1 MLLELNLKKESNQS
15 YFNSS
20 IISIELEDYVAG
32 CVAQEIGNTHI
43 EACKAQAIAARTNCQ
58 PYIKKQTAIS
68 DQSSTFQAFE
78 GSKIN
83 YENPNKAA
91 KDTKSIVLTYNGK
104 IAIPASFSAN
114 NGGKIVS
121 SAERW
126 GGTREWLISKDDPY
140 DTGKKTGHGVGMS
153 QRGAKRMAELGFTY
167 KEILQFYYPGTE
179 LAYLNEDG
187 SVSQMPTK
195 AEQVKTWAL
204 SKKGCG
210 YVWGATGYVLTQSKL
225 NELIIQYPSYVSQEK
240 NGKWLGKQ
248 VFDCASFVRLAMKE
262 VGISM
267 KSGASTPWKTPAW
280 AEKGTIDSLP
290 QDKVCILYRES
301 PEANPMQHTG
311 IYLGNGYVMDA
322 RGSSSGVIYSKLSSY
337 KRSHWGIPE
346 GLYEES
352 EVLPVL
358 YEAKVIASSGSTVNM
373 RDGASVS
380 AKLIRAI
387 RLGEIVDVIEK
398 DTEWSKIIYKGSTG
412 YMMNKFLERL
422 STNTSS
428 AYYVKINCGSE
439 EDARA
444 IAAAL
449 KLCGQASVEVV
460 S

>member
-1 MLLELNLKKESNQS
+1 
-15 YFNSS
+15 
-20 IISIELEDYVAG
+20 
-32 CVAQEIGNTHI
+32 
-43 EACKAQAIAARTNCQ
+43 
-58 PYIKKQTAIS
+58 
-68 DQSSTFQAFE
+68 
-78 GSKIN
+78 
-83 YENPNKAA
+83 
-91 KDTKSIVLTYNGK
+91 
-104 IAIPASFSAN
+104 
-114 NGGKIVS
+114 
-121 SAERW
+121 
-126 GGTREWLISKDDPY
+126 
-140 DTGKKTGHGVGMS
+140 
-153 QRGAKRMAELGFTY
+153 
-167 KEILQFYYPGTE
+167 
-179 LAYLNEDG
+179 
-187 SVSQMPTK
+187 MPTK

-225 NELIIQYPSYVSQEK
+225 NELMEQYPSYVSQEK
-240 NGKWLGKQ
+240 NGKWIGKQ

-267 KSGASTPWKTPAW
+267 KSGASTQWKTTTW

-290 QDKVCILYRES
+290 QDKICILYRES

-311 IYLGNGYVMDA
+311 IYLGDGYVMDA
-322 RGSSSGVIYSKLSSY
+322 RGSNSGVVYSKLSSY
-337 KRSHWGIPE
+337 KWSHWGIPE

-398 DTEWSKIIYKGSTG
+398 DTEWSKIVYKGSTG

-439 EDARA
+439 KDARA